1 MGSRSGF
8 DANLELD
15 ELLTVIDR
23 GSGAVSVGTRQTNAA
38 TNLGELSIITGADNA
53 LVNSVATAQN
63 LFATGHSAV
72 TLQPNTSYYFEA
84 QLFVDTGST
93 THTTAFGFAVSGTAL
108 SYIQYSSAL
117 QSYTSGSI
125 STTASSILD
134 VAVVTATV
142 LNATSAATSTLI
154 YLQGQ
159 LTTGNGSVTLTPQ
172 VTFSAGP
179 TGTCKT
185 RKGSFLLFWP
195 VVSQ

>member
-8 DANLELD
+8 DANLEFD
-15 ELLTVIDR
+15 ELTNVIDR

-38 TNLGELSIITGADNA
+38 TNLGEVTLIAGADNA
-53 LVNSVATAQN
+53 LTNSITTAQN
-63 LFATGHSAV
+63 LFATGHSGAP
-72 TLQPNTSYYFEA
+72 LQPNTAYYFEA

-93 THTTAFGFAVSGTAL
+93 THTSAFGFAVSGTAL
-108 SYIQYSSAL
+108 ADIQYSAAL
-117 QSYTSGSI
+117 QSMTSGTI

-154 YLQGQ
+154 YLQGK
-159 LTTGNGSVTLTPQ
+159 LLTGNGAVTLTPQ
-172 VTFSAGP
+172 ITFSAGP

-185 RKGSFLLFWP
+185 RKGSFVLFWP

>member
-8 DANLELD
+8 DANLEFD
-15 ELLTVIDR
+15 ELLVPVDR
-23 GSGAVSVGTRQTNAA
+23 GSGAVPTGLRQTNAA
-38 TNLGELSIITGADNA
+38 TNLGELSLVTAANIA

-63 LFATGHSAV
+63 LFATGHSGI

-84 QLFVDTGST
+84 QLFVDTGTT

-108 SYIQYSSAL
+108 ARIQYSSAL
-117 QSYTSGSI
+117 QSMTTGTI

-142 LNATSAATSTLI
+142 LNATSAAAMTLI

-172 VTFSAGP
+172 ITFSAGP
-179 TGTCKT
+179 TGTCQT
-185 RKGSFLLFWP
+185 RTGSFLLFWP

>member
-8 DANLELD
+8 DANLEFD
-15 ELLTVIDR
+15 ELLVPVDR
-23 GSGAVSVGTRQTNAA
+23 GSGAVPTGLRQTNAA
-38 TNLGELSIITGADNA
+38 TNLGEVTLIAGADNA
-53 LVNSVATAQN
+53 LTNNITTAQN
-63 LFATGHSAV
+63 VFATGHNGAP
-72 TLQPNTSYYFEA
+72 LQPNTAYYFEA

-108 SYIQYSSAL
+108 ADIQYSTAL

-154 YLQGQ
+154 YVQGK
-159 LTTGNGSVTLTPQ
+159 LLTGNGAVTVTPQ

-185 RKGSFLLFWP
+185 RKGSFMLFWP

>member
-8 DANLELD
+8 DADLEFD
-15 ELLTVIDR
+15 ELANTVDR

-38 TNLGELSIITGADNA
+38 TNLGELSLITSTNVA
-53 LVNSVATAQN
+53 LSNSISTAQN
-63 LFATGHSAV
+63 LFAASHNSV

-84 QLFVDTGST
+84 QLFVDTGAT

-108 SYIQYSSAL
+108 ARLQYTSAL
-117 QSYTSGSI
+117 QSLTSGSI

-142 LNATSAATSTLI
+142 LNATSTASSTI
-154 YLQGQ
+154 IIIEGT

-179 TGTCKT
+179 TGTCQT
-185 RKGSFLLFWP
+185 RTGSFFLFWP